1 MNCPIFETNARENAL
16 SNITFTKKSGMG
28 FMMEGTENKN
38 HQVLLGNK

>member
-28 FMMEGTENKN
+28 FMMEGT
-38 HQVLLGNK
+38 